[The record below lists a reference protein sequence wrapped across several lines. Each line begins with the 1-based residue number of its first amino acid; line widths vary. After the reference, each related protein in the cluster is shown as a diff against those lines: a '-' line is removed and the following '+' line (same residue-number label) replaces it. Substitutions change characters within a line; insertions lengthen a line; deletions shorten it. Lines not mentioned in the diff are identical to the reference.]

1 MLLTI
6 LFFSAL
12 LSSAQNRNLEIVCYV
27 SKGNVYYDALE
38 DFLPDS
44 LKNNLISF
52 KPLPYKKGGIHKS
65 ELDMVNI
72 LSIHGWT
79 LISTN
84 QEVYQISDIHS
95 RIMYVLKKQLSV
107 SEETYQDIVK
117 RAMKGLEE

>member
-1 MLLTI
+1 
-6 LFFSAL
+6 
-12 LSSAQNRNLEIVCYV
+12 
-27 SKGNVYYDALE
+27 
-38 DFLPDS
+38 
-44 LKNNLISF
+44 
-52 KPLPYKKGGIHKS
+52 
-65 ELDMVNI
+65 MVNI